1 MSPHQDLRVL
11 HVAGSSVDSYWF
23 KVSLLYA
30 SDVIKPRGVRESF
43 AIVRQDGRSVSLFLQ
58 AIDDRSN
65 KTKRLYSLQL
75 KSWLL
80 CDSSFRSTTP
90 SALLDDSF
98 VNANDDSIIAGPVTL
113 AEALDHVENEGPDLV
128 VSHLFDQ
135 PGVTAFRGLFEVW
148 TCMCNFNGSYSVDSG
163 KNREKNKKKDR
174 VICYRS

>member
-43 AIVRQDGRSVSLFLQ
+43 AIVRPDGRSVSLFLQ

-80 CDSSFRSTTP
+80 CDSFFRSTTP
-90 SALLDDSF
+90 SALLDDAF
-98 VNANDDSIIAGPVTL
+98 VNANDDDGIIAGPVTL
-113 AEALDHVENEGPDLV
+113 AQALDHVESERPDLV

-135 PGVTAFRGLFEVW
+135 PGVTAFRGLFEVRVLSSL
-148 TCMCNFNGSYSVDSG
+148 TCPFLMASLMASIQI
-163 KNREKNKKKDR
+163 K
-174 VICYRS
+174 